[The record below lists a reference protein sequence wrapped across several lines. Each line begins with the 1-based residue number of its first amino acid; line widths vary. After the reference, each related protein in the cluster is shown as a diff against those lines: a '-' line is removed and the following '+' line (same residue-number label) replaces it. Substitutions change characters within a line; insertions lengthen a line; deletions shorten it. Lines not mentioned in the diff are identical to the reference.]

1 MQLIKTM
8 KNLSKVSQIYKDDI
22 QLKISKIYGSVN
34 PQVNTYYYSRKIK
47 DLIKDFNQSNKLARK
62 EDICSEKT
70 ILLISYLGK
79 MNTWFRSKE
88 KETELAGAG
97 KNSPINLL

>member
-1 MQLIKTM
+1 MPYAKSTH
-8 KNLSKVSQIYKDDI
+8 YK
-22 QLKISKIYGSVN
+22 
-34 PQVNTYYYSRKIK
+34 
-47 DLIKDFNQSNKLARK
+47 F
-62 EDICSEKT
+62 T

-97 KNSPINLL
+97 KNFQSICYECDVYYYFYH

>member
-70 ILLISYLGK
+70 ILLISYADNLK
-79 MNTWFRSKE
+79 ICLLYT
-88 KETELAGAG
+88 
-97 KNSPINLL
+97 SPSPRDLSTSRMQCSA